1 MCLLLYVSADFHLI
15 LDVWGFVVRS
25 QDKRSNKKE
34 NLHLMSIWPFG
45 KILELFLP
53 QMPHWRSGTN
63 RPKNVWTAS
72 QIIITPFT
80 CFPRKSAD
88 TDPVKVQNLLLSRR
102 KEMDKGRDEDWGGPR
117 PGGAVPRR
125 WKPQWTPNLL
135 RPTNLFPARL
145 EFRRPRTFFRYKR
158 WIRNLQNPQ
167 ENVCR
172 SDLFYCKGDCR
183 QILSKPGTII
193 SH

>member
-1 MCLLLYVSADFHLI
+1 MISIQFQRSDVLLSEVRIKDETKKRIAP
-15 LDVWGFVVRS
+15 DVNYNFW
-25 QDKRSNKKE
+25 QN
-34 NLHLMSIWPFG
+34 FG
-45 KILELFLP
+45 CFLP
-53 QMPHWRSGTN
+53 QVQVKSSSPLL
-63 RPKNVWTAS
+63 
-72 QIIITPFT
+72 T
-80 CFPRKSAD
+80 CFPRKIAD

-102 KEMDKGRDEDWGGPR
+102 KEMDKGRDEDWGGPH

-172 SDLFYCKGDCR
+172 SDLFYCKGDC
-183 QILSKPGTII
+183 QKILSKPGTII

>member
-1 MCLLLYVSADFHLI
+1 MK
-15 LDVWGFVVRS
+15 
-25 QDKRSNKKE
+25 QKRE
-34 NLHLMSIWPFG
+34 LHLMSIITFG
-45 KILELFLP
+45 KILDVFLP
-53 QMPHWRSGTN
+53 QVQVKS
-63 RPKNVWTAS
+63 AS
-72 QIIITPFT
+72 PLST